1 MDNAPTLIADRIS
14 AIVSS
19 MTSSEKRIARV
30 LLARYPAVG
39 LESVTEFA
47 KQAEVSAPT
56 VLRFIAKLGFGGY
69 PDFRRALRDE
79 IDERQLNPLTKP
91 RSENIDA
98 GTAYGNEL
106 LEVVRSSLAELDMD
120 LVEKVAELFCD
131 ERRSI
136 NILGGD
142 LTTTVARHLLYHLR
156 KMRRLVFS
164 LPATVQERAD
174 RIADLGKRD
183 IVVLFD
189 IRRYQADI
197 IKTARIAS
205 QKGCTI
211 VLFTDHW
218 MSEASEVATHVF
230 RARVETSSPWD
241 SLLGLNAIVETISR
255 SLDRRLWSA
264 LRPRLEIMERYKL
277 DLLKQEIDPE

>member
-1 MDNAPTLIADRIS
+1 
-14 AIVSS
+14 
-19 MTSSEKRIARV
+19 MTSSDKRIARV

-79 IDERQLNPLTKP
+79 IDQRQLNPLTKP
-91 RSENIDA
+91 RIEDIDA
-98 GTAYGNEL
+98 GTEYGNEL
-106 LEVVRSSLAELDMD
+106 LELVRSSLAELDMD
-120 LVEKVAELFCD
+120 LVAKVTELLSD
-131 ERRSI
+131 ERRSV

-142 LTTTVARHLLYHLR
+142 LTKTVAGHLLYHLR
-156 KMRRLVFS
+156 KMRRSVFA
-164 LPATVQERAD
+164 LPATVPERAD
-174 RIADLGKRD
+174 RVADLRKKD

-197 IKTARIAS
+197 INTARIAS
-205 QKGCTI
+205 KNGCTI
-211 VLFTDHW
+211 VLFTDQW

-241 SLLGLNAIVETISR
+241 SLLGLNAIVETIAL
-255 SLDRRLWSA
+255 SLDRRLWSVV
-264 LRPRLEIMERYKL
+264 RPRLEIMEGYKR
-277 DLLKQEIDPE
+277 DLLSQETGPTNSD